1 MRARNSLE
9 PTGVLA
15 TRTIMTA
22 AGPVS
27 VRTHMRRAVEAHLGT
42 QQVARV
48 IYGAIIGMALVVS
61 LEAHP
66 PRPGVVAASLV
77 ATAVAVGLAEFY
89 SDVVGS
95 QTRNRR
101 RVGVEQAGHI
111 LEDVAAVAFGI
122 SFPAVFFV
130 LAAAGV
136 LEDDTAFTIA
146 KWSGLGVIGFYG
158 FIAGRLAGAS
168 LWLSLL
174 QALAVSV
181 IGGALIAFKALIH

>member
-1 MRARNSLE
+1 
-9 PTGVLA
+9 
-15 TRTIMTA
+15 MTA
-22 AGPVS
+22 AGPIS
-27 VRTHMRRAVEAHLGT
+27 VRTRMRRAIEAHLGT

-61 LEAHP
+61 LEPHP
-66 PRPGVVAASLV
+66 PRPGVVAATLLV
-77 ATAVAVGLAEFY
+77 TAVAVGLAEFY

-101 RVGVEQAGHI
+101 RVGREQAVHI

-122 SFPAVFFV
+122 SFPAVFFL

-136 LEDDTAFTIA
+136 LEPDTAFTVA
-146 KWSGLGVIGFYG
+146 KWSGLGLISFYG
-158 FIAGRLAGAS
+158 FIAGRLAGAG
-168 LWLSLL
+168 LWLSVF

-181 IGGALIAFKALIH
+181 IGGALIALKALIH